1 DDDMD
6 GLDLAGVHTI
16 LNGSE
21 RVHPA
26 TLKRFAER
34 FGRFNFAAAALR
46 PAYGMAEATVYI
58 ATRNVNEPPDI
69 VDFESE
75 KLPAGQAIR
84 CPSGSGT
91 PLVSY
96 GIVDAQLVRIVDPDT
111 GIERPAGTIGEIWV
125 HGDNVA
131 IGYWQKPEATERTF
145 SATIVNP
152 SAGTP
157 AGPWLRTGDSGFLSE
172 GELFIMGRIK
182 D

>member
-1 DDDMD
+1 MVSWLPLYHDMGLLLGAIMPILAGVPTVLTSPVGFLQRPARWIQLLARNGRTISAGPNFAFELAVRKTSDDGMD

-58 ATRNVNEPPDI
+58 ATRNVNEPPEI

-96 GIVDAQLVRIVDPDT
+96 G
-111 GIERPAGTIGEIWV
+111 V
-125 HGDNVA
+125 HGHN
-131 IGYWQKPEATERTF
+131 
-145 SATIVNP
+145 
-152 SAGTP
+152 
-157 AGPWLRTGDSGFLSE
+157 
-172 GELFIMGRIK
+172 
-182 D
+182 